1 MPVAGLG
8 KPKVLKEV
16 KLTAVAARRRCDNTI
31 PAFKNAWAR
40 ARVSL
45 FLFIQQE
52 IMQNHL
58 RYFEQL
64 LRAQTLKIN
73 QEILP
78 TMLRFMIKLTLEEL
92 TIYTFRPEGSQRVS
106 LMVGKGCSLPHQ
118 DVKAG
123 LIPAVVIML

>member
-58 RYFEQL
+58 RYFEQM
-64 LRAQTLKIN
+64 LRAQTLQNKARDITHHASIHD
-73 QEILP
+73 QAFA
-78 TMLRFMIKLTLEEL
+78 R
-92 TIYTFRPEGSQRVS
+92 RVIHIHLS
-106 LMVGKGCSLPHQ
+106 T
-118 DVKAG
+118 
-123 LIPAVVIML
+123 